1 MTMPTNRPMNGPASD
16 RRTSGPGGGAVSL
29 RAELVTAGADVV
41 GQARS
46 SGEALRRHSPWVLV
60 LVALWTVGIVG
71 DGLTTVLMMGTGRFE
86 EANGAAAFFMGL
98 VGVAGWVL
106 ISGLI
111 CVALAALTLS
121 RPRTTYAWAAASVAL
136 VVCLGKLWTTASNA
150 LLWANASA

>member
-1 MTMPTNRPMNGPASD
+1 MNGPASD
-16 RRTSGPGGGAVSL
+16 HRTSGPGGGVATL

-46 SGEALRRHSPWVLV
+46 S
-60 LVALWTVGIVG
+60 
-71 DGLTTVLMMGTGRFE
+71 
-86 EANGAAAFFMGL
+86 AAAFFMGL
-98 VGVAGWVL
+98 VGVAGWAL
-106 ISGLI
+106 LSGLV